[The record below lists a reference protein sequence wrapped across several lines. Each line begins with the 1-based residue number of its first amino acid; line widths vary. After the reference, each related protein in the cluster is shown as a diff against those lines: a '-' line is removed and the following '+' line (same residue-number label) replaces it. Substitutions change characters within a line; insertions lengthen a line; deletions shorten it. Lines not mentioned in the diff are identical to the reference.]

1 MSAVIEVGKRLRAA
15 RANQGR
21 VIEEIATATGLS
33 RAYIS
38 QVETGKASPSLLT
51 LQKLSN
57 ALNIPISSL
66 FAEEHGPSGCTVIRA
81 DERPLMQYGTPDA
94 PRAMRKMI
102 HFLSAPNR
110 PLEMVML
117 ELPAGAAAIDHTH
130 THEGEEVFYV
140 LEGRIQAVHG
150 DREFVLEPGDSL
162 HWEAQTPHMISNIA
176 DSPAKVM
183 VARTPPGMIDL
194 KLSDDGTIGK
204 S

>member
-1 MSAVIEVGKRLRAA
+1 MKAVTEIGKRLRAA
-15 RANQGR
+15 RSSQGK
-21 VIEEIATATGLS
+21 VIEDVAEMTGLS

-38 QVETGKASPSLLT
+38 QVETGKASPSLQT
-51 LQKLSN
+51 LQKLSG
-57 ALNIPISSL
+57 ALNVPIASL
-66 FAEEHGPSGCTVIRA
+66 FADDPAPSGCTVIRA
-81 DERPLMQYGTPDA
+81 EERPLMQYGTPDA
-94 PRAMRKMI
+94 PRAARKMI

-117 ELPAGAAAIDHTH
+117 ELPAGAAAIDQTH

-140 LEGRIQAVHG
+140 LEGRIHAVHG

-194 KLSDDGTIGK
+194 RLSDDRAKGNP
-204 S
+204 